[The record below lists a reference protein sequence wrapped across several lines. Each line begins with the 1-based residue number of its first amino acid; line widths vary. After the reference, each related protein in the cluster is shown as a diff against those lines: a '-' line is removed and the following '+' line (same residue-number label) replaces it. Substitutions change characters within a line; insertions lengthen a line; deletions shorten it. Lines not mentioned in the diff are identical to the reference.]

1 MLPFIDEITVEQV
14 WSSSAK
20 LGQDLRAARQARRW
34 PQRDTAKRAGM
45 SLATYKRL
53 EAGDAAVGLRFWL
66 QAWGTMGLLAQM
78 VDGSSPHR
86 DETGE
91 RSRRRWANVR
101 VRRVPRREE
110 EWDD

>member
-1 MLPFIDEITVEQV
+1 MQPFIEEVTEEQV
-14 WSSSAK
+14 LAASAK

-34 PQRDTAKRAGM
+34 PQRDTAHRAGM

-78 VDGSSPHR
+78 ADGSSPHR
-86 DETGE
+86 DAAGE
-91 RSRRRWANVR
+91 RGRRLWANVR
-101 VRRVPRREE
+101 VRRAARREE
-110 EWDD
+110 EWDG

>member
-1 MLPFIDEITVEQV
+1 MHPFLEVVTEEQV
-14 WSSSAK
+14 LAASAK

-34 PQRDTAKRAGM
+34 PQRDTAQRAGM

-66 QAWGTMGLLAQM
+66 QAWGTMGLLTQM

-86 DETGE
+86 EEIGE
-91 RSRRRWANVR
+91 RARRRWADVR
-101 VRRVPRREE
+101 MPRASRREE
-110 EWDD
+110 DWDY